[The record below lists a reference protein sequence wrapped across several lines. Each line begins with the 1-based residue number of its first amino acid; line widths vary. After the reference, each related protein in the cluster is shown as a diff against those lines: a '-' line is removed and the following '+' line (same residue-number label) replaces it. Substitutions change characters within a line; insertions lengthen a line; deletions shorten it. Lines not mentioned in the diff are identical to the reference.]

1 MQPKGKLPFKKRKST
16 ETSAQKDKPND
27 ADHISFFGMQ
37 DPNWFDKR
45 IQNQAS
51 EEAKREKAK
60 KERIVQ
66 QDQDIKDQLSRESS
80 EIRITSQNKQRN
92 AKRPGPKR
100 QYTSISSDEDHPH
113 GSTSPISR
121 KSSRIDTKSPS
132 RSRDSA
138 RRKSTPLSSRSYR
151 LKGSLPPAA
160 VVISLDNSDE
170 DPYTGTPTKSRGTG
184 KITVLS
190 DDDDGDFTTSAPA
203 QHDIDSDDV
212 VEMDNDSVL
221 PAADDVGAIYIRE
234 AQERARKRREEQE
247 AREAHGIATAEI
259 FVESRLEG
267 ISNLKI
273 KVEINKKLTLVRDA
287 WRAATKRKL
296 EGSNSNISGAIIDS
310 MFFTWK
316 GTKLLDFSTLERM
329 NITPDKQGNLY
340 PKSRNTVEG
349 YIGWDKVHFEAWTP
363 EQFDQHQASRERERR
378 RNLGEPD
385 DIDVQMDTH
394 PEPEVDKKIK
404 IFFRSKNY
412 EEQKRSVHPNDTI
425 DKLMK
430 GFRKAANLPADK
442 VIEIHFEG
450 DNLPPAMKIEDLG
463 LEDKDVLEVHVK
475 DS

>member
-1 MQPKGKLPFKKRKST
+1 MQPKGKFPFKKRKST
-16 ETSAQKDKPND
+16 ETSAQEDEPND
-27 ADHISFFGMQ
+27 SNHIDFFGMRNP
-37 DPNWFDKR
+37 DWFDER
-45 IQNQAS
+45 IQNKAS
-51 EEAKREKAK
+51 EGAKREKAK

-66 QDQDIKDQLSRESS
+66 EDQDIEDQLSRESS
-80 EIRITSQNKQRN
+80 EIRITSQNKRRD

-138 RRKSTPLSSRSYR
+138 LRKPTPLSSRSYR

-170 DPYTGTPTKSRGTG
+170 DAYTGTPTKSRGTG

-296 EGSNSNISGAIIDS
+296 EGANSNISGAVIDS

-385 DIDVQMDTH
+385 DIDVRVDTR

-404 IFFRSKNY
+404 IFLRSKHY

-430 GFRKAANLPADK
+430 GFRKAASLPADK

-450 DNLPPAMKIEDLG
+450 DNLPPGMKIDDLG